1 MSYIDLYFQLKQRL
15 DRMERRMTVPQNNK
29 NNSHLHN
36 SNNSF
41 SLDSFSDNMTHDTG
55 FCADT
60 EDSKDNLTVMGLCGE
75 ESEFNPVV
83 PTIECRSA
91 DRGNQETEID
101 SMGPSDRCFTNRR
114 NKISNIL
121 FNNLYVA
128 VYFFSNIQNTMLY
141 FNLAIYFYIL
151 ILKQKV

>member
-1 MSYIDLYFQLKQRL
+1 MSYIELYFQLKQRL

-41 SLDSFSDNMTHDTG
+41 SLDYFSDNMTHDTG

-60 EDSKDNLTVMGLCGE
+60 EDSKDNLKVMGLCNE

-83 PTIECRSA
+83 LTIERRSA
-91 DRGNQETEID
+91 DRGDRESATD

-114 NKISNIL
+114 NKISN
-121 FNNLYVA
+121 V
-128 VYFFSNIQNTMLY
+128 
-141 FNLAIYFYIL
+141 FY
-151 ILKQKV
+151 